1 MVKFH
6 PTIIRKEVFALP
18 NIKSAEK
25 RIALSQK
32 QNLRNRQIISEIKT
46 KTKAL
51 SVAVDEKKENT
62 QDLYKELVSLVDKA
76 QQKGIIHKN
85 KAGRKKAQLAK
96 IVSA

>member
-6 PTIIRKEVFALP
+6 PTIIRKEVFVLP

-32 QNLRNRQIISEIKT
+32 QNLRNRNVISELKT
-46 KTKAL
+46 KTKSLDAA
-51 SVAVDEKKENT
+51 VAEGADNV
-62 QDLYKELVSLVDKA
+62 QDLYRELVKLVDQA

-85 KAGRKKAQLAK
+85 KAARKKAQLAK
-96 IVSA
+96 LISA